1 MKDLVSTISILVLV
15 GCQTTSMKA
24 VLKDENGNT
33 EVCEVTSF
41 GITTGE
47 KEMVQDCI
55 SRYKDKGYE
64 VVSRQ
69 GMK

>member
-1 MKDLVSTISILVLV
+1 MKDLVSAISVLVLV
-15 GCQTTSMKA
+15 GYQTISMRA

-41 GITTGE
+41 GITAGE

-55 SRYKDKGYE
+55 SR
-64 VVSRQ
+64 
-69 GMK
+69 